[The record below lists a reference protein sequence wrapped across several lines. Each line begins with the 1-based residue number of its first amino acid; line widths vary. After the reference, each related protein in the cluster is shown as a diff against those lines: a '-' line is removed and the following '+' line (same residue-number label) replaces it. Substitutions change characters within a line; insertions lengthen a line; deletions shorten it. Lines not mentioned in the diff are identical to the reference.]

1 MWPNIKFLI
10 SKLTFN
16 SRFWI
21 SNCQF
26 DIRSSIFDIRTT
38 AFFILLGSKNL
49 LWHSESYRII
59 FLISKLTFNARF
71 WISNC
76 QFVIRYSIF
85 ELPLFFVFLWSK
97 TFFSN
102 RNVTEYQVLIS
113 KLTFNSRFWISNCQ
127 FDIRSSIFDIRTTA
141 FFHLIRGQKPSLTF
155 GKLPNINFLI
165 SKLTF
170 NARFWISNYQFDIR
184 YSIFDIRTAAV
195 FHLISVEKPS

>member
-1 MWPNIKFLI
+1 MEKLVRYSIFELPLLIILLGSKHSLAIGKWPKIKFLI

-102 RNVTEYQVLIS
+102 RNVTEYQV
-113 KLTFNSRFWISNCQ
+113 FNIK
-127 FDIRSSIFDIRTTA
+127 T
-141 FFHLIRGQKPSLTF
+141 
-155 GKLPNINFLI
+155 NF
-165 SKLTF
+165 
-170 NARFWISNYQFDIR
+170 
-184 YSIFDIRTAAV
+184 
-195 FHLISVEKPS
+195 